1 MCARGGEET
10 MLRIAVALVAIL
22 SAAAPAVAQ
31 EPVAREL
38 ERKARA
44 SEADGGYCARAGR
57 SLVRMTREQLA
68 ERLHVLLARPD
79 QDRASLVFVASDRG
93 EEPACA
99 YFAFEPA
106 TMRDGKKCRPARV
119 FVCIAGRDCRANF
132 DHAIC
137 EVRPGK
143 WG

>member
-1 MCARGGEET
+1 MRAFALAIAAVMTCAAG
-10 MLRIAVALVAIL
+10 A
-22 SAAAPAVAQ
+22 SAQ
-31 EPVAREL
+31 QDIAREL

-44 SEADGGYCARAGR
+44 GEQDGGYCARAGR
-57 SLVRMTREQLA
+57 GLAKLTREQLA

-79 QDRASLVFVASDRG
+79 QDRAALVFVASDRG

-106 TMRDGKKCRPARV
+106 TTRDGKKCRPAQV
-119 FVCIAGRDCRANF
+119 FVCTAGQDCRANF

-137 EVRPGK
+137 ELRPGK

>member
-1 MCARGGEET
+1 MMRVVSLA
-10 MLRIAVALVAIL
+10 ALAL
-22 SAAAPAVAQ
+22 LASAAAASAQ
-31 EPVAREL
+31 QGVAREL

-44 SEADGGYCARAGR
+44 GEQDGGYCASAGR
-57 SLVRMTREQLA
+57 GLVKLTREQLA

-106 TMRDGKKCRPARV
+106 TTRDGKKCRPARV
-119 FVCIAGRDCRANF
+119 FVCIAGQDCRANF

-137 EVRPGK
+137 EVRPGR